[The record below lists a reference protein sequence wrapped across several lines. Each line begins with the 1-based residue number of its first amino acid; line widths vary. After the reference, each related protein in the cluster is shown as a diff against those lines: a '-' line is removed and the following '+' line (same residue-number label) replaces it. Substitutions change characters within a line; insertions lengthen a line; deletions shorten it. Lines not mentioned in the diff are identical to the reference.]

1 MYLTG
6 DDGYQN
12 FLFFSPM
19 VSSLTLNSNKKVVKW
34 TPTRIPS
41 KKIKPFD
48 AIIQPTMSNL
58 ANGWVILKLNNSVLV
73 QKSSSSLYSNFILN
87 LYIVYE

>member
-19 VSSLTLNSNKKVVKW
+19 VSSLILNSNKKVVKW

-48 AIIQPTMSNL
+48 TIIQPTMSNL

>member
-12 FLFFSPM
+12 FLFFTPM
-19 VSSLTLNSNKKVVKW
+19 VSSLILNSNKNVTKW
-34 TPTRIPS
+34 IPFRIPS

-48 AIIQPTMSNL
+48 AIIPPTMSNL

-73 QKSSSSLYSNFILN
+73 QKSSSPLYSNFILKF
-87 LYIVYE
+87 IWSV

>member
-73 QKSSSSLYSNFILN
+73 QKSSSPLYSNFILN
-87 LYIVYE
+87 LYIVHQ

>member
-12 FLFFSPM
+12 FLFFSAM
-19 VSSLTLNSNKKVVKW
+19 VSSLISNSNKKVAKW
-34 TPTRIPS
+34 TPTRILS

-48 AIIQPTMSNL
+48 AIIQLTMSNL

-73 QKSSSSLYSNFILN
+73 QKKFFFI
-87 LYIVYE
+87 V

>member
-19 VSSLTLNSNKKVVKW
+19 VSSLILNSNKKVVKW

>member
-1 MYLTG
+1 MYLTV
-6 DDGYQN
+6 DNGYQK
-12 FLFFSPM
+12 FLFFTPM
-19 VSSLTLNSNKKVVKW
+19 VSSLILNSNKKVTKW
-34 TPTRIPS
+34 IPFRIPS

-73 QKSSSSLYSNFILN
+73 QKSSSPLYSNFILN
-87 LYIVYE
+87 LYIVHQ